1 MKKRLLLCQIIL
13 IAAFVL
19 FAALTTTFTLLDAF
33 VLDREV
39 FDPKEEIT
47 QDPTFTLLPPTQH
60 SPETSPK
67 TAPETTV
74 LSTPDSTVSIETGT
88 AVSGTTAI
96 TSKTPTTVKT
106 PTTTEAPIEYPIVSE
121 RYYKDENIEIDIQE
135 KYFYNNYRGS
145 QVETRYFVI
154 DLKLSD
160 IEYLQTH
167 FRQKN
172 GKVTKATTSE
182 LAKDVDA
189 IFAINGDYFSFREYG
204 FVVRNYTTFR
214 DSARPSKSTSL
225 NGDDTLFILP
235 NGSLMMFDEN
245 DSLFKNGLPSDIY
258 QAFSFGPRLIEN
270 NAITVNEKSE
280 VGQSS
285 TSNPRTAIGMIEP
298 LHYIIIVSEGRLTNG
313 DGMTLYELANIMK
326 DLGCKMAYNLD
337 GGSSTTLYFNGEVIN
352 TPGRSDGSERDI
364 SDIIYI
370 NGKKYS
376 DG

>member
-270 NAITVNEKSE
+270 NAIMVNEKSE